1 MVIIVLMKGGS
12 VVYVGV
18 CVWRVVVELILEILY
33 FKYLKVCYV
42 GTDYKEI

>member
-12 VVYVGV
+12 VVYV